1 MKKTTTIALSLILA
15 GGVLYGC
22 APKQEDTFK
31 PRVVAPKT
39 NTVNAAYTEYSEA
52 AVPMGAPY
60 VLFFH
65 ADWCPTCVAWEA
77 SVKGSQ
83 LPENALILKVNY
95 DESEELKAQ
104 YGITMQSTAVM
115 IDAEGNVVAT
125 AADPSMEDVAAFF
138 DNYAVSEEDTM
149 PTEEM
154 VTEEVSSEESMEEP
168 MNEEEM
174 EQGDGMTS
182 PEDGMGESDE
192 EMMNE
197 EENSSL

>member
-22 APKQEDTFK
+22 APKQEDNFK

-65 ADWCPTCVAWEA
+65 ADWCPTCVAWEK
-77 SVKGSQ
+77 SVKATQ
-83 LPENALILKVNY
+83 LPGNALILKVNY

-104 YGITMQSTAVM
+104 YGVTMQSTAVM
-115 IDAEGNVVAT
+115 IDADGSVVAT
-125 AADPSMEDVAAFF
+125 AGDPSMEDVTAFF
-138 DNYAVSEEDTM
+138 NNYAVSEEEM
-149 PTEEM
+149 EQGGVIMNPEYEIEEY
-154 VTEEVSSEESMEEP
+154 
-168 MNEEEM
+168 MNEEE
-174 EQGDGMTS
+174 S
-182 PEDGMGESDE
+182 NYE
-192 EMMNE
+192 ER